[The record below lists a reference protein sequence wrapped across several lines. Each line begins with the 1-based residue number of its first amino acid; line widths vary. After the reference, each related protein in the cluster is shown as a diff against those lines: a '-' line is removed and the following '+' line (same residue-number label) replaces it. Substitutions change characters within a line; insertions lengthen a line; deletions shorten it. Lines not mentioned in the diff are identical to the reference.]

1 LESALPI
8 PSTAANSEAEGRRK
22 LDQRQRRK
30 ISCQEVALRV
40 WKKTPGAD
48 VKVIA
53 NSPEVQ
59 DFAGGS
65 ESDFDVLVRWLGEV
79 DPRDPSKRRGPKRRK

>member
-1 LESALPI
+1 
-8 PSTAANSEAEGRRK
+8 
-22 LDQRQRRK
+22 
-30 ISCQEVALRV
+30 V